1 MYQRH
6 SQLFSKK
13 LTVALL
19 IRTVQSD
26 SNEETC
32 YFNIRNKDEH
42 FNSFLNKGSMNSNLK
57 ENAIYFQIDRVQ
69 SRGKDSQ
76 SFDAIVQLK
85 SLVKNGA

>member
-1 MYQRH
+1 
-6 SQLFSKK
+6 
-13 LTVALL
+13 
-19 IRTVQSD
+19 
-26 SNEETC
+26 
-32 YFNIRNKDEH
+32 
-42 FNSFLNKGSMNSNLK
+42 MNSNLK